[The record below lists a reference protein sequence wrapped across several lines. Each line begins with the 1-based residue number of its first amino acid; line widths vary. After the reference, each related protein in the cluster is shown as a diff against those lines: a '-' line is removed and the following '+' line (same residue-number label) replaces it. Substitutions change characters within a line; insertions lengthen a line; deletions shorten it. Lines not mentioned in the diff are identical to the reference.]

1 MGSQEYPRLHFEEM
15 AALVESSVRCPLTCR
30 STNTPISRSARGR
43 PLVRLRG
50 FPIRVSFDGPGANL
64 GANRWAAAR
73 TRDSLGAVTKADPAV
88 TGAMREFLTWVAVRA
103 RSYAET
109 MDAWRTSCP
118 RSSVWEDASIAGFV
132 ALEDIDGRTTVALTP
147 RGSASL
153 AGVARSSNDR
163 LPSHTA
169 SSC

>member
-15 AALVESSVRCPLTCR
+15 AALVESSMRCR
-30 STNTPISRSARGR
+30 SRAEARIL
-43 PLVRLRG
+43 PSVVRLVVARSSG
-50 FPIRVSFDGPGANL
+50 CEGSPSVELRRPGADF

-132 ALEDIDGRTTVALTP
+132 ALEDIDGRTTVALTS